1 MVCNSAFPL
10 DLEATALRKFDSLV
24 EKGEILYE
32 RPRTSIFQFD
42 ITPALTK
49 KPILP
54 PDDPG
59 RSKPIGPFVDPP
71 EEWIL
76 ARLGQSHK
84 LILNKYCVYRPMLIL
99 HTTLFVPQ
107 TNDLDESD
115 LTAAWAILRQMETP
129 QMIIY
134 NCDVETSISGVP
146 FMHFVVRLPE
156 QSSAEMVHTQYER
169 LLGMTKDAL
178 KIADAGTD
186 YNLILVSEWMVLI
199 PRRKKGWGPFIANAA
214 NMVGSLWLR
223 SEEQRDEML
232 EQPLLDML
240 AELGI
245 PLKRI

>member
-1 MVCNSAFPL
+1 
-10 DLEATALRKFDSLV
+10 
-24 EKGEILYE
+24 
-32 RPRTSIFQFD
+32 
-42 ITPALTK
+42 
-49 KPILP
+49 
-54 PDDPG
+54 
-59 RSKPIGPFVDPP
+59 
-71 EEWIL
+71 
-76 ARLGQSHK
+76 
-84 LILNKYCVYRPMLIL
+84 MLIL

-107 TNDLDESD
+107 TNDLDVGD

-134 NCDVETSISGVP
+134 NCGVEAGSSQGHKHIQIFPRLDSEQFQMFPSKARSIEDVEIGISGVP

-156 QSSAEMVHTQYER
+156 NSSAKQLYTQYER

-178 KIADAGTD
+178 RAADAGTD
-186 YNLILVSEWMVLI
+186 YNLILVSEWIALI

-232 EQPLLDML
+232 EHPLLDMI

-245 PLKRI
+245 PLQIP